1 MEADKINTLAI
12 RVVGIILSAVLVI
25 GGAGACVL
33 HLYGKGII
41 GIIAAPIIVFIAFQP
56 ASIKTW
62 GLMVVIFSLVMIIVG
77 EISK

>member
-1 MEADKINTLAI
+1 MEADKFNTIAI
-12 RVVGIILSAVLVI
+12 RVVGIILAAFLVI

-33 HLYGKGII
+33 HLYWKGIV
-41 GIIAAPIIVFIAFQP
+41 GIIVAPIIVFIAFRP

-77 EISK
+77 ELTK